1 MSKKWIIILSVI
13 GGIILFA
20 LMIITNTSKVYDRAL
35 ANQELVKNAWGNVQS
50 AYQRRADLIPNLVST
65 VKASAD
71 FEQKLLV
78 QVTQARAGIVN
89 AKSPEEME
97 VMGKKINTAINL
109 AFEAYPQI
117 KTTESFRDLQV
128 QLEGTE
134 NRINRARDEYNA
146 AVNGYN
152 YYIRGFW
159 RRIFLGWYAAPGEF
173 TVKSNFAS
181 KEGAENA
188 PDVGKQFNENSK

>member
-1 MSKKWIIILSVI
+1 MSKKWIIILSAI
-13 GGIILFA
+13 GGMLLIIF
-20 LMIITNTSKVYDRAL
+20 MFISSTSKVYDSAV

-71 FEQKLLV
+71 FEKSLLV

-89 AKSPEEME
+89 AKTPEQMEM
-97 VMGKKINTAINL
+97 MGKKINTAINL

-117 KTTESFRDLQV
+117 KTTEAFQGLQV

-134 NRINRARDEYNA
+134 NRINRSRDEYNA
-146 AVNGYN
+146 AVNNYN
-152 YYIRGFW
+152 YFIRGFW

-173 TVKSNFAS
+173 QLKSNFAA